1 MIEEASVVTN
11 PDILGEVYIPPDIP
25 GREVKINEMVVFPK
39 SARAQL

>member
-25 GREVKINEMVVFPK
+25 GREAQINDMVVFLK
-39 SARAQL
+39 SAKAQL